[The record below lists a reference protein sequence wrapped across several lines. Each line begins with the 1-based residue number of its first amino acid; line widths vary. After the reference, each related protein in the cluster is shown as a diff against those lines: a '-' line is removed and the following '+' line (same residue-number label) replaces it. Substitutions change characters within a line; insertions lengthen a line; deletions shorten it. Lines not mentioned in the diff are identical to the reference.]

1 MLFVILIE
9 LCVPETAL
17 PTSPP
22 RPQVAETRDVMKR
35 KALEIDKHRLDT
47 RRLGVSS
54 DRMPPSMGGE
64 RGLAAALLV
73 V

>member
-1 MLFVILIE
+1 
-9 LCVPETAL
+9 
-17 PTSPP
+17 
-22 RPQVAETRDVMKR
+22 MKR